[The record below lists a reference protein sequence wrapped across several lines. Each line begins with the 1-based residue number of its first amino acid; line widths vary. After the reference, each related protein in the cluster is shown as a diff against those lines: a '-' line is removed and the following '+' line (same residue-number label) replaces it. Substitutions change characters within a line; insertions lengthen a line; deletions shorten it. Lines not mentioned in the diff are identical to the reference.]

1 MTYVLLFLANIVAG
15 TINALA
21 GGGGLITFPLLML
34 TVAPVTADATSA
46 VALFFAYPTAVWR
59 TRSQLDGVFGH
70 GWLWLLLVPSVLGG
84 VVGAVL
90 LSRTGNRNFI
100 EFVPWLVLIATIII
114 VLRPILLRG
123 DEGGSVHPN
132 ITMALWP
139 VAIAGIFLVALYGGY
154 FGAGI
159 GILMIGALS
168 FISQGDIRHVVALK
182 NFLTLCMRGM
192 AVLVLV
198 LQGNVNW
205 KYGAPMA
212 VGGPC
217 WRLHRW
223 NDIASREPHACSL
236 YCYCDRLCRV
246 GVFFLETVRSSCNA
260 YRSRV
265 GESRKSKVRG
275 RKSETTQAQ
284 LHSCQRAK
292 ILRKQGTGDP
302 IKAETL
308 WGSLITYENIECY
321 HSGIVSRVR
330 RCNVSRTESGE
341 NFNCNRS
348 AHRNAASR
356 KSIDWSWLGQLGE
369 NAPAV
374 ER

>member
-1 MTYVLLFLANIVAG
+1 MTYVLLCLANIVAG

-46 VALFFAYPTAVWR
+46 VALFFAYPAAVWR

-70 GWLWLLLVPSVLGG
+70 GWLWLLVVPSVLGG

-114 VLRPILLRG
+114 VLRPILVRR

-159 GILMIGALS
+159 GMLMIGALS
-168 FISQGDIRHVVALK
+168 FISRGVLK

-212 VGGPC
+212 VGG
-217 WRLHRW
+217 LLGGYIGGMISHRA
-223 NDIASREPHACSL
+223 NRTLI
-236 YCYCDRLCRV
+236 
-246 GVFFLETVRSSCNA
+246 RS
-260 YRSRV
+260 
-265 GESRKSKVRG
+265 
-275 RKSETTQAQ
+275 
-284 LHSCQRAK
+284 
-292 ILRKQGTGDP
+292 
-302 IKAETL
+302 
-308 WGSLITYENIECY
+308 
-321 HSGIVSRVR
+321 IVVAI
-330 RCNVSRTESGE
+330 G
-341 NFNCNRS
+341 F
-348 AHRNAASR
+348 AASAYFFW
-356 KSIDWSWLGQLGE
+356 KAYG
-369 NAPAV
+369 PAITHIGV
-374 ER
+374 E